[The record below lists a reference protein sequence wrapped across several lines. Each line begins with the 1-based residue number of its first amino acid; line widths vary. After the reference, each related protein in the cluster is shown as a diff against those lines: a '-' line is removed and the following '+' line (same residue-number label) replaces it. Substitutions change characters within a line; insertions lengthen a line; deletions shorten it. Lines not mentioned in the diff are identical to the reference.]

1 MAKSKRKIDENGY
14 MTIEGCPISSYG
26 IFQYS
31 AGQLGLPGDPM
42 RIVNVYRPES
52 AVSDPEYIES
62 LKNLPLID
70 EHEMLSG
77 FDGDDDGVAPEDK
90 GVEGIITANAYYEAP
105 WARGDIR
112 IYSRNMQHQLER
124 GKEDLSLGYSCRYT
138 EQPGIW
144 NGTPYEVVQD
154 KMRGNHIA
162 LVKEGRVPGARVL
175 DGLCF
180 DHLSFDFRPSDEGNE
195 MGLKKAK
202 QKTPVQRA
210 GQAADSAVEEL
221 RALWPKLSASVQK
234 FLGEEAQEP
243 EHQEGA
249 AAPAEPTDSEH
260 MTEHPTLEGA
270 QEDDEE
276 HEEAPSVADPAVA
289 AVDPEHQEGAAS
301 EMSGEGEVAELI
313 SQVKAILARLEGTV
327 AEEAD
332 EENGEGQDVVEG
344 LEEQSSLSGAQT
356 ASDDGGE
363 GKDNSE
369 ELPEM
374 AQKNA
379 QDAAIRGL
387 YRDIAAKDR
396 LYKRLSSVVGAF
408 DHRAMDSAEV
418 AVYGVKKLAISCEK
432 GQEVLALDMY
442 LKGVEAARGA
452 ASRQSKAQDSAS
464 SAPQCAELDSYL
476 KGE

>member
-1 MAKSKRKIDENGY
+1 MS
-14 MTIEGCPISSYG
+14 
-26 IFQYS
+26 
-31 AGQLGLPGDPM
+31 
-42 RIVNVYRPES
+42 
-52 AVSDPEYIES
+52 
-62 LKNLPLID
+62 
-70 EHEMLSG
+70 
-77 FDGDDDGVAPEDK
+77 
-90 GVEGIITANAYYEAP
+90 
-105 WARGDIR
+105 
-112 IYSRNMQHQLER
+112 
-124 GKEDLSLGYSCRYT
+124 
-138 EQPGIW
+138 
-144 NGTPYEVVQD
+144 
-154 KMRGNHIA
+154 
-162 LVKEGRVPGARVL
+162 
-175 DGLCF
+175 
-180 DHLSFDFRPSDEGNE
+180 
-195 MGLKKAK
+195 LKKAK
-202 QKTPVQRA
+202 RKPPVQRV

-234 FLGEEAQEP
+234 FLGEEEQEP
-243 EHQEGA
+243 EHQEG

-260 MTEHPTLEGA
+260 LTEHPTLEGA
-270 QEDDEE
+270 QKDDEE
-276 HEEAPSVADPAVA
+276 QEEEPSVVDPAVA
-289 AVDPEHQEGAAS
+289 AVEPEHQEGAAS

-327 AEEAD
+327 AEGAD
-332 EENGEGQDVVEG
+332 EEHGEGQDVVEG

-418 AVYGVKKLAISCEK
+418 AVYGVKKLNISCAK
-432 GQEVLALDMY
+432 GQEALALDMY

-452 ASRQSKAQDSAS
+452 ASRQSKAQDSAG